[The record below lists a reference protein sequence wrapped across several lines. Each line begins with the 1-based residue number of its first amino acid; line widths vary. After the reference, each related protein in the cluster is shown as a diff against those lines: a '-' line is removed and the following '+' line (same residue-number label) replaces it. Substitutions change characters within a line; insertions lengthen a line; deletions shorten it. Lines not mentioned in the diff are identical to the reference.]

1 MGYVPGPM
9 TPLRDVRKLDPGE
22 RLVIEDGELRRER
35 YWSYPAPA
43 AGPGERRSPDEWA
56 EIVLDKLDESVDMRL
71 MSDVPLGAMLSG
83 GLDSSLIV
91 GLMARRMDQPVKTF
105 SVGFAGE
112 DSELPDARRIAEFN
126 GAEHHELEV
135 ALSTDADE
143 LTRLAWH
150 LDEPLADLS
159 AVGFLALCELAVSK
173 VTVALSG
180 QGADELL
187 GGYRKH
193 RVASLAEHWTRVPRP
208 HPLRRG
214 GRAAARP
221 GPVAQ
226 AARRARVP
234 RSRRPPAGVERARAS
249 GPAGGNLPGRAGR
262 AGGRRRARHA
272 RAPRRSARVRRRSR
286 ARCTWTPSSASSTT
300 C

>member
-1 MGYVPGPM
+1 M

-43 AGPGERRSPDEWA
+43 PDPVQRSTDEWA

-91 GLMARRMDQPVKTF
+91 ALMARHMDQPVKTF

-112 DSELPDARRIAEFN
+112 DSELPDARRVAEFN

-135 ALSTDADE
+135 ALSTDSDD

-159 AVGFLALCELAVSK
+159 SVGFLALCELAVSN

-193 RVASLAEHWTRVPRP
+193 RVASLAEHWTSVPRP
-208 HPLRRG
+208 IRCRRG
-214 GRAAARP
+214 GRAAPRP
-221 GPVAQ
+221 RPVAK
-226 AARRARVP
+226 AARRARGP
-234 RSRRPPAGVERARAS
+234 RSRRPAAGVERARAS
-249 GPAGGNLPGRAGR
+249 GPADRNLPAARWPSRRTPPSASC
-262 AGGRRRARHA
+262 AATWPERRA
-272 RAPRRSARVRRRSR
+272 RRRSR
-286 ARCTWTPSSASSTT
+286 PRCTSTPSSGSSTT